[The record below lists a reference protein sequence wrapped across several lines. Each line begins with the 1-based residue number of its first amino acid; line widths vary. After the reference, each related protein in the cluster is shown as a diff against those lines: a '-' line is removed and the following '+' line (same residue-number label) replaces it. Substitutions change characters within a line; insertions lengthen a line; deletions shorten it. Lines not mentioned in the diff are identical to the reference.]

1 MTAKKF
7 GNYYVL
13 RLFPGEEI
21 KKSIRRI
28 CQAKRLTNA
37 WFFGI
42 GACDEVELALFD
54 KTKRCYHTKMFK
66 TQLELVQVTGNVSAD
81 GTVHAHGTSADEKFN
96 TIGGHIERAVISVT
110 GEIILIPLAGKLE
123 RVYDQRT
130 GLNLLKLNNFEF

>member
-1 MTAKKF
+1 MTHKKF
-7 GNYYVL
+7 GNHYVL
-13 RLFPGEEI
+13 RLLPGEEL
-21 KKSIRRI
+21 KEGIRHI
-28 CQAKRLTNA
+28 CQAKRLTNT

-54 KTKRCYHTKMFK
+54 KTKRGYRTKMFK
-66 TQLELVQVTGNVSAD
+66 TQLELVQVSGNVSAD
-81 GTVHAHGTSADEKFN
+81 GMVHAHGTFADKKFN

-130 GLNLLKLNNFEF
+130 GLNLLRLE